1 MNTLFVNS
9 CTQDVKS
16 CTQDVDVPEIQEY
29 NPYNMN
35 NREIQ
40 LEHIIS
46 ILNKYN
52 VPCERLHNIKLFRRA
67 FIHKSYVKKSDKE
80 NSQNNIVLAPCPEGC
95 LKLSTKSNERL
106 EFLGDGILDC
116 ITKYYLYRRFPKENE
131 GFMTEKKIAL
141 VRNEHIGK
149 LAQEMGLQN
158 WFIISKHAEEK
169 GIRNNIKK
177 LGCLFEAFLGALFLD
192 FNKIS
197 VKDEDKWFEN
207 VFVSGPGFQMA
218 QMFVESVFE
227 KHVNWTKLILEDTN
241 YKNQLQIKIQ
251 KEYKVTPE
259 YCVIHE
265 DENTYHVGVYLAIQ
279 YPKQNMCHENATP
292 LTSLPIYGEDS
303 TCFICLG
310 EGKHKV
316 KKKAE
321 QEASM
326 NAIRAIALQGL

>member
-1 MNTLFVNS
+1 MTSFEPTSFISDTSNG
-9 CTQDVKS
+9 DV
-16 CTQDVDVPEIQEY
+16 EIQEY
-29 NPYNMN
+29 NPYNIDN
-35 NREIQ
+35 IQ
-40 LEHIIS
+40 VEMDDIIT
-46 ILNKYN
+46 ILKAYN

-67 FIHKSYVKKSDKE
+67 FIHKSYVKKSEKE
-80 NSQNNIVLAPCPEGC
+80 NKQNNIILAPCPENC
-95 LKLSTKSNERL
+95 LNLSTKSNERL

-149 LAQEMGLQN
+149 LAQEIGLQK

-192 FNKIS
+192 FNKIDIH
-197 VKDEDKWFEN
+197 DEDKWFDSI
-207 VFVSGPGFQMA
+207 FVTGPGFQIA
-218 QMFVESVFE
+218 QLFVESVFE

-259 YCVIHE
+259 YCIIEE
-265 DENTYHVGVYLAIQ
+265 DENEYHVGVYLAIQ
-279 YPKQNMCHENATP
+279 YPIQEISHENSSP
-292 LTSLPIYGEDS
+292 LTVLPIYGEIEK
-303 TCFICLG
+303 CLICLG

-326 NAIRAIALQGL
+326 NAIRAIAMLGM